1 MKQYGEPV
9 FGTVAEEF
17 PVVTTTHGKVMGA
30 TKDGVAIFRGIPYGG
45 DCDGERRFLPPQP
58 AQDWEGVKDCRKN
71 GPYAAQLGTSIGA
84 SMPLGPYFS
93 GGEPERFGVLE
104 EEQSENCLVLNVL
117 TPELPGRTLLERTAG
132 SERTTVPRKP
142 VLVYLHGG
150 GFATNSGSMA
160 IGADRWVREEDF
172 VVVSVNHRLGI
183 FGFLYLGAFD
193 KTYAESG
200 MAGML
205 DLVLALE
212 WVRDNITA
220 FGGDPG
226 NVTIMGESG
235 GGMKVSTLL
244 AMKKAKGLFHKA
256 IVESGSSVVGRLSK
270 VEATEKTLELIEKL
284 RLSREEP
291 GQELVKRLVGLPAEE
306 LIRVSI
312 DAGLMGFS
320 PVADEINLSYN
331 PRETHEALP
340 LAEGI
345 PLLVGSSEDE
355 LAVFCAEA
363 VQDITWD
370 NIQKRLQEGMDGMM
384 QVAPMSPEQ
393 AKRALQIFRAEDKKN
408 DSAEHLYLK
417 IQSFR
422 HMLGGGAYYQA
433 EAHAKLKHTYVY
445 HYMVAYD
452 MPHPSLEGK
461 RYAWH
466 TADLPLQMRIV
477 LHKECDWLS
486 KKMAQAWAA
495 FIRTGN
501 PSTKE
506 LRWEAFDLESKQI
519 MIFDEQCRIETDP
532 YQNLRE
538 CLKKEKL

>member
-9 FGTVAEEF
+9 FGAVREEY
-17 PVVTTTHGKVMGA
+17 PVVATTHGKVMGA
-30 TKDGVAIFRGIPYGG
+30 TRDGVAIFRGIPYGG
-45 DCDGERRFLPPQP
+45 DCDGERRFLPPEP
-58 AQDWEGVKDCRKN
+58 AADWEGIKDCRKN
-71 GPYAAQLGTSIGA
+71 GPYAAQFGTSIAA

-93 GGEPERFGVLE
+93 GGEPERFGVAE
-104 EEQSENCLVLNVL
+104 EKQSENCLVLNVL
-117 TPELPGRTLLERTAG
+117 TPELPGNFSG
-132 SERTTVPRKP
+132 KP

-160 IGADRWVREEDF
+160 IGADRWVREQDL
-172 VVVSVNHRLGI
+172 VIVSVNHRLGV
-183 FGFLYLGAFD
+183 FGYLYLGAFD
-193 KTYAESG
+193 NKYAESG

-205 DLVLALE
+205 DLVLALK
-212 WVRDNITA
+212 WVRDNIAA

-270 VEATEKTLELIEKL
+270 VEATEKTLALLEKL
-284 RLSREEP
+284 HISRQEP
-291 GQELVKRLVGLPAEE
+291 KEVLAKRLVQLPAED
-306 LIRVSI
+306 LIRASM
-312 DAGLMGFS
+312 DGGLMGFS

-331 PRETHEALP
+331 PREAYEALEV
-340 LAEGI
+340 AAGI

-363 VQDITWD
+363 VQDITLD
-370 NIQKRLQEGMDGMM
+370 NLPKRLEQGMDGMM
-384 QVAPMSPEQ
+384 PIPPMSHEE
-393 AKRALQIFRAEDKKN
+393 AEKAFHVFLGEDIKS
-408 DSAEHLYLK
+408 DTAEHLYLR

-422 HMLGGGAYYQA
+422 NALGGGAYYQA
-433 EAHAKLKHTYVY
+433 MAHARLEHTKVY

-452 MPHPSLEGK
+452 MPHPVLEGK

-477 LHKECDWLS
+477 YYPEVEWLS
-486 KKMAQAWAA
+486 KRMAQAWAA

-501 PSTKE
+501 PSTE
-506 LRWEAFDLESKQI
+506 EQEWPAFEPEKKQM
-519 MIFDEQCRIETDP
+519 MIFDKYCRIETDP
-532 YQNLRE
+532 YKEVRE
-538 CLKKEKL
+538 VFQTPCI